1 MRTYNFIASAN
12 LGVTHLGL
20 NFEKQYDIVFTNKV
34 IGVEEM

>member
-1 MRTYNFIASAN
+1 MDYNSIASV
-12 LGVTHLGL
+12 GSTPLGL